1 MEYTN
6 SYNRGCCLFEDV
18 CDMSFSKDGKVIC
31 LTSADGNI
39 DGELSLLAQN
49 GHYHL
54 YGKYILVRKCGNDWP
69 ILMQLT
75 PDEYNHKPVLAT
87 IFTPNVY
94 DNSVPEGRIIF
105 ARQELINIQNNSTA
119 NLYWDTVSL
128 RHSVALLTIVI
139 LCDVHRPA
147 D

>member
-31 LTSADGNI
+31 LTSAGGNI
-39 DGELSLLAQN
+39 DGELSLLAQK
-49 GHYHL
+49 GLYYR

-75 PDEYNHKPVLAT
+75 PDKYNHKPVLST

-105 ARQELINIQNNSTA
+105 ARQELINIQKDSTA
-119 NLYWDTVSL
+119 NYHWVIIS
-128 RHSVALLTIVI
+128 HSIGY
-139 LCDVHRPA
+139 CNSMRCS
-147 D
+147 